1 MPNINPIDGAIH
13 FILLIFI
20 EGNNK
25 EKKDADIITPDAKPN
40 KNFSTF
46 LFNLS
51 FIKKTKAEPKVVPK
65 NGIKRPNTKYINH
78 SFPFKL
84 LTISIFFI
92 FLDKNLDTI
101 YDITYTATVAIIY
114 VIGSI

>member
-1 MPNINPIDGAIH
+1 MPAINPIDGAIH

-20 EGNNK
+20 EGNNR

-84 LTISIFFI
+84 LTISIFF
-92 FLDKNLDTI
+92 
-101 YDITYTATVAIIY
+101 
-114 VIGSI
+114 